1 MENSKR
7 QRPYKEEN
15 YPTSPEI
22 IYYGDRKF
30 NYTIIQ
36 EGGYLPAAKL
46 YYTEAPNYFP
56 IPDNYIIQTTW
67 GRTNNRCIIQ
77 CSIYYAEGI
86 PHYLICFGDNFQYQV
101 VSAKSPFDASVE
113 LHRVSFSKKLIK
125 KTYIADKSYYF
136 IRG

>member
-1 MENSKR
+1 MENSKQ
-7 QRPYKEEN
+7 QRPYEEEN

-36 EGGYLPAAKL
+36 EGVYLPAAKL

-67 GRTNNRCIIQ
+67 VGLVIVALFNAPYIMQKEFRII
-77 CSIYYAEGI
+77 
-86 PHYLICFGDNFQYQV
+86 
-101 VSAKSPFDASVE
+101 
-113 LHRVSFSKKLIK
+113 
-125 KTYIADKSYYF
+125 
-136 IRG
+136 